1 MSILLETRGMS
12 KSFRGLQALSGVNIR
27 VNQGEI
33 VGLVGPNGAGK
44 TTAFNLMS
52 GVIPPSAGEVY
63 VAGKKINNMRPHQV
77 VRLGLARTFQATTVF
92 QDATVVENVRRSL
105 LGALGIR
112 FFSTLFNTASYR
124 EQARTSALRAYEIL
138 ERVGLSHLAHASA
151 ATLAYGHQRLLG
163 IAIALAADPK
173 ILLLDEPAAGLNPA
187 EAQNMG
193 AMITR
198 LHKELNISVLL
209 VEHNMR
215 MVMGICD
222 RLFVLQHGQLI
233 AQGTPQQIRNDP
245 HVISAYLGSDDGE
258 PA

>member
-1 MSILLETRGMS
+1 MTALLEANRIS
-12 KSFRGLQALSGVNIR
+12 KSFRGLRALSEVSLR
-27 VNQGEI
+27 VDEDEI

-52 GVIPPSAGEVY
+52 GVTPPTEGDIHIAGQR
-63 VAGKKINNMRPHQV
+63 INGMSPHRI

-92 QDATVVENVRRSL
+92 HDTTVVENVRRGL

-124 EQARTSALRAYEIL
+124 EQTRASTRRAYDVL
-138 ERVGLSHLAHASA
+138 ERVGLSGHAHASA

-187 EAQNMG
+187 EAQMMG
-193 AMITR
+193 EMIVR
-198 LHKELNISVLL
+198 LHKELKISVLL

-245 HVISAYLGSDDGE
+245 RVISAYLGSDDDE
-258 PA
+258 AA